1 VSHDKK
7 GWNVDNETLMLELF
21 AAIESRDFERVLQ
34 IYDPG
39 VEFYWPPGLPYG
51 ASGRSG
57 KADEVTWQSIWLP
70 LQPEPSDRR
79 MDPRV
84 IGSRGDEVAILYH
97 QRGRDS
103 KGNVID
109 DEVIGLYEVVHGKL
123 RRAQMFHFDEPSVVA
138 FLQRAT

>member
-1 VSHDKK
+1 
-7 GWNVDNETLMLELF
+7 MLELF
-21 AAIESRDFERVLQ
+21 AAIENRDFEQVLQ
-34 IYDPG
+34 IYDSE

-51 ASGRSG
+51 GSGRTG
-57 KADEVTWQSIWLP
+57 NPGAVTWQSVWLP

-84 IGSRGDEVAILYH
+84 IGSKGDEVAILYH

-109 DEVIGLYEVVHGKL
+109 DEVIGLYKVRHGKL
-123 RRAQMFHFDEPSVVA
+123 RRAQMFHFDEPAVLA
-138 FLQRAT
+138 FLQGAT

>member
-1 VSHDKK
+1 M
-7 GWNVDNETLMLELF
+7 DNESLMLELF
-21 AAIESRDFERVLQ
+21 AAIENRDFERVLQ
-34 IYDPG
+34 IYDPE

-51 ASGRSG
+51 ASGRG
-57 KADEVTWQSIWLP
+57 GEPDEATWQSTWLP

-84 IGSRGDEVAILYH
+84 IGSRDDEVAILYH

-109 DEVIGLYEVVHGKL
+109 DEVIGLYKVVHGKL
-123 RRAQMFHFDEPSVVA
+123 RRAQMFHFDESSVVA
-138 FLQRAT
+138 FLQSAT